1 MRWDDCFPG
10 LFGQW
15 PYWGSLTAKPTH
27 SHAIFTLW
35 VYIPTHLP
43 LSQSFCS
50 HWTNLPKKLLEVT
63 SQIVWHIQGMLCHFL
78 LKTILFQQA
87 VAQGYLLLQVG
98 SPYYL
103 KRKALEWSQR
113 STNEFHH
120 SCIPLHHQQCTGAW
134 HGNCARA
141 VFCMFVAILV
151 YWYVQLPK

>member
-1 MRWDDCFPG
+1 MRW
-10 LFGQW
+10 LFSRTIWAMTLLRDFYSQ
-15 PYWGSLTAKPTH
+15 TH
-27 SHAIFTLW
+27 TQPCYFHPLG
-35 VYIPTHLP
+35 VYTNPSPLLP
-43 LSQSFCS
+43 PFCS